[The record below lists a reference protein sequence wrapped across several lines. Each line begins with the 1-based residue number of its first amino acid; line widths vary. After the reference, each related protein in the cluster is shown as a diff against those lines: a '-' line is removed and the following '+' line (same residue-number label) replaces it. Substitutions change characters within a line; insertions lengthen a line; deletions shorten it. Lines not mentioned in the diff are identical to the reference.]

1 MRVLAGGRNA
11 FRQDQSGS
19 VAVWFTLAMLPA
31 LAAVGAAV
39 DYSRAAE
46 YRSKLQQATDGATL
60 AVGGSAGERS
70 DDQIVAAANQH
81 FQAMMRGVPGDPK
94 IDRVEISPGR
104 TEVKVFSSMAYNPVF
119 IKQAGVGPLTL
130 TARASTIKSNMKYEI
145 ALVLDNSG
153 SMGSS
158 AGGVSK
164 MQAAKD
170 AAKKLVDTMYASPT
184 SAQRTKISL
193 VPFTLSVKI
202 GNTYA
207 NASWMDRTGQS
218 SIHWENINRGGSSWQ
233 PGSRFDL
240 FEELGV
246 PWAGCVEMRP
256 GVHATSDAPPNAAVP
271 DSMFVPQFAP
281 DEPGQRGET
290 SYYLN
295 TGLRTGSGT
304 RYTYANSYL
313 NDDAGACSSLPDP
326 TDVNARQ
333 DRVCKYRINRSSSQ
347 LNLSSSRGP
356 NWMCDARPLHRLTS
370 SPSVIKTQIDQ
381 MTAAGNT
388 NLTEG
393 FMWGWRTLSPNAPFS
408 DGVPYSETETRK
420 IMIFM
425 TDGMNVWNSAS
436 NHNRSIFSPF
446 GYYKNGRFGT
456 SVTNTSQARAAMD
469 QRTLTACANAKSAG
483 VIVYTVGFSTPGD
496 PIDTAGLNLMRQC
509 ATSTSMAYV
518 ASNASDINNVFE
530 EIARNIGTLR
540 ISQ

>member
-1 MRVLAGGRNA
+1 MSLLAGASNTFVR
-11 FRQDQSGS
+11 DQSGS

-39 DYSRAAE
+39 DYSRAADH
-46 YRSKLQQATDGATL
+46 RSKLQQATDGAAL
-60 AVGGSAGERS
+60 AVGGNAGERS
-70 DDQIVAAANQH
+70 DDQVVAAANQH
-81 FQAMMRGVPGDPK
+81 FNAVMNGIPGNPK

-130 TARASTIKSNMKYEI
+130 TARASTMKSNLKYEI

-158 AGGVSK
+158 AGGISK

-202 GNTYA
+202 GDSYA
-207 NASWMDRTGQS
+207 NASWMDRSGQS
-218 SIHWENINRGGSSWQ
+218 AIHWENIDRGGSAWQ

-240 FEELGV
+240 FQELGV

-256 GVHATSDAPPNAAVP
+256 GVHATSDATPNAAVP
-271 DSMFVPQFAP
+271 DSLFVPQFAP
-281 DEPGQRGET
+281 DEPGRRGE
-290 SYYLN
+290 SRYYLN
-295 TGLRTGSGT
+295 TGLNSGSGS
-304 RYTYANSYL
+304 RYQYANSYL
-313 NDDAGACSSLPDP
+313 HDDAGACSNLPAS
-326 TDVNARQ
+326 TDVEGRQ
-333 DRVCKYRINRSSSQ
+333 KRVCKYKINRSSSS

-370 SPSVIKTQIDQ
+370 SPSTIKTQIDQ

-408 DGVPYSETETRK
+408 DGVSYTETETRK
-420 IMIFM
+420 IVIFM
-425 TDGMNVWNSAS
+425 TDGMNVWNSAD
-436 NHNRSIFSPF
+436 NHNQSVFSPF
-446 GYYKNGRFGT
+446 GYYKNARFGT
-456 SVTNTSQARAAMD
+456 NVTNTSQARTAMD
-469 QRTLTACANAKSAG
+469 QRTLTACTNAKAAG
-483 VIVYTVGFSTPGD
+483 VLVYTVGFSTSGD
-496 PIDTAGLNLMRQC
+496 PIDNAGLNLMRQC
-509 ATSTSMAYV
+509 ATSQSMSYV
-518 ASNASDINNVFE
+518 ASNAADINNVFE

-540 ISQ
+540 LSQ

>member
-1 MRVLAGGRNA
+1 MSFLAGASKA

-46 YRSKLQQATDGATL
+46 QRLKLQQATDGAAL

-70 DDQIVAAANQH
+70 DDQVVAAANQH
-81 FQAMMRGVPGDPK
+81 FNAVMNGVAGNPK

-104 TEVKVFSSMAYNPVF
+104 TEVKIFSSMAYNPVF

-130 TARASTIKSNMKYEI
+130 TARAATTKSNMKYEI

-202 GNTYA
+202 GESYA
-207 NASWMDRTGQS
+207 NASWMDRSGQS
-218 SIHWENINRGGSSWQ
+218 SIHWENIDRSGSSWQ

-256 GVHATSDAPPNAAVP
+256 GVHATSDAAPNVAVP

-281 DEPGQRGET
+281 DEPGLRGET
-290 SYYLN
+290 NYYLN

-304 RYTYANSYL
+304 RYQYANSYL
-313 NDDAGACSSLPDP
+313 NDDAGACSNLTAS
-326 TDVNARQ
+326 TDVEGRQ
-333 DRVCKYRINRSSSQ
+333 KRVCKYRINRQTSN

-356 NWMCDARPLHRLTS
+356 NWMCNSRPLHRLTS
-370 SPSVIKTQIDQ
+370 SPSTIKTQIDQ
-381 MTAAGNT
+381 MTASGNT
-388 NLTEG
+388 NLVEG

-408 DGVPYSETETRK
+408 DGVPYSDTNTRK
-420 IMIFM
+420 IVIFM
-425 TDGMNVWNSAS
+425 TDGMNVWNNAN
-436 NHNRSIFSPF
+436 NHNRSVFSPF
-446 GYYKNGRFGT
+446 GYYKNERFGT
-456 SVTNTSQARAAMD
+456 SVTNTSQARVAMD
-469 QRTLTACANAKSAG
+469 QRTLTACNNAKTAG
-483 VIVYTVGFSTPGD
+483 VLVYTVGFSTSED
-496 PIDTAGLNLMRQC
+496 PIDSAGLEVMRQC
-509 ATSTSMAYV
+509 ATARSMAYV

-540 ISQ
+540 LSQ